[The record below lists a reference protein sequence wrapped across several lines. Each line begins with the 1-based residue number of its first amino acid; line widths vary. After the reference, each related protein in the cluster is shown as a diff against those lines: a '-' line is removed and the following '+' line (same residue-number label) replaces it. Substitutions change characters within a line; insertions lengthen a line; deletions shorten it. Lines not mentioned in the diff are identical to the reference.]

1 MTTQTLSRKEKR
13 AAIARASKLYG
24 LKGDDALAIHN
35 AYLTMQKGD
44 LGGALRLAHPVTQR
58 HPGNPHGWILLGSA
72 ALSQREGE
80 TAKAFFA
87 KAVECAPKG
96 ARALAGLGKAHVL
109 CAEVEPA
116 CAIMEQAID
125 AGSKDVPMMLLYLD
139 LTGRLG
145 RRLHAAKRLEP
156 LAQKLDSADLAYK
169 LGLSLQEVDETKR
182 AAICFER
189 AYALDPAPEAHQ
201 IAQAQA
207 LLYTGRVEEAEAR
220 ARELL
225 ETLKDRDQLALVLLT
240 ALRLQRKGD
249 EALGFAEAFEFA
261 TPEGFAQARGMVANV
276 LQDQDDMAG
285 AEAAYQEAMHIAG
298 EQPRIRKAYGVFCY
312 RDGRYA
318 EGAAHYEKRLPALQ
332 RRQVAVENAAPENL
346 AMQDRVF
353 LMAEQGIGD
362 QIALMS
368 LLRLAPLKDGA
379 EVTFVGDP
387 RHGPLLDGNALGL
400 GHMAQSDLN
409 GVTPPVAP
417 GEMVF
422 LGDLTRYLPD
432 AAPAARQGAYLTPDA
447 GAVDTIRTRYE
458 ALAEGRPIFG
468 LAWASRSLIGALRSL
483 PLSELVAVLPEG
495 AFVVDLQYG
504 DTRDE
509 IAAAKAARPDLL
521 FHSDPQ
527 IDQMTDLAG
536 FAAQLT
542 ALDRVITIDNTTA
555 HLAGALGLADAHLLL
570 PAGSE
575 CMWYWGGE
583 GSEDPW
589 YATLT
594 LHRQRRAGD
603 WSGPL
608 AELAARWA
616 R

>member
-13 AAIARASKLYG
+13 AAIAKASKLYG

-35 AYLTMQKGD
+35 AYLAMQKGD

-58 HPGNPHGWILLGSA
+58 HPKNPHGWILLGSA
-72 ALSQREGE
+72 ALTQREGE
-80 TAKAFFA
+80 TAKAFFSQ
-87 KAVECAPKG
+87 AVDCAPRG

-116 CAIMEQAID
+116 VAVMERAIE
-125 AGSKDVPMMLLYLD
+125 AGSKDVPMLLLYLD

-169 LGLSLQEVDETKR
+169 LGLSLQEVDEIRR
-182 AAICFER
+182 AAACFQR
-189 AYALDPAPEAHQ
+189 AYALDPTPEAHQ
-201 IAQAQA
+201 IAQTQA
-207 LLYTGRVEEAEAR
+207 LLYTQQIAEAEAR

-225 ETLKDRDQLALVLLT
+225 DRLEDRDQLALVLLT
-240 ALRLQRKGD
+240 ALRLQRRGD
-249 EALGFAEAFEFA
+249 EALTFAESFEFA

-276 LQDQDDMAG
+276 LQDRGDMKG

-318 EGAAHYEKRLPALQ
+318 EGAPHYEKRLPEAQ
-332 RRQVAVENAAPENL
+332 RRKLPVENAASENL
-346 AMQDRVF
+346 SAQDRLFV
-353 LMAEQGIGD
+353 MAEQGIGD
-362 QIALMS
+362 QIALLS
-368 LLRLAPLKDGA
+368 LLRIAPLKQGA

-387 RHGPLLDGNALGL
+387 RHGALLHDNGL
-400 GHMAQSDLN
+400 GIGHLSQPELN
-409 GVTPPVAP
+409 KVTPPVAP
-417 GEMVF
+417 QEMVF
-422 LGDLTRYLPD
+422 LGDLTRYLPESAPEARHGPYLAPDAD
-432 AAPAARQGAYLTPDA
+432 AAQE
-447 GAVDTIRTRYE
+447 IRARYE
-458 ALAEGRPIFG
+458 ALAGGRPIFG

-483 PLSELVAVLPEG
+483 PLTEMIAALPEG
-495 AFVVDLQYG
+495 ALVVDLQYG

-509 IAAAKAARPDLL
+509 IAAAQAARPDLT
-521 FHSDPQ
+521 FHHDPA

-536 FAAQLT
+536 FAAQLA
-542 ALDRVITIDNTTA
+542 ALDHVITIDNTTA
-555 HLAGALGLADAHLLL
+555 HLAGALGHPDAHLLL

-583 GSEDPW
+583 GAQDPW
-589 YATLT
+589 YGALH
-594 LHRQRRAGD
+594 LHRQREAGD
-603 WSGPL
+603 WSAPL
-608 AELAARWA
+608 AALSACFTN
-616 R
+616 